1 MKKFFQKI
9 WNWIKSL
16 FFDKRIKYTDD
27 VENDK
32 PMLTLNPQCPV
43 CKQTVMG
50 YFVTGVVEVKYEWFT
65 GGIRTHLSGHG
76 SQEYQF
82 HYYKCGKCGHWE
94 MYEYRE
100 TPSWWDDLWGN
111 DCPFTRGDI
120 IKKWQNNEF
129 RMKEYEGHTITK
141 W

>member
-1 MKKFFQKI
+1 MNFFKKI
-9 WNWIKSL
+9 WNWIKGL
-16 FFDKRIKYTDD
+16 FFDKKIKYED
-27 VENDK
+27 EIL
-32 PMLTLNPQCPV
+32 LTWNPCCPD
-43 CKQTVMG
+43 CKTTMG
-50 YFVTGVVEVKYEWFT
+50 YFDTGVVKVNYEYHA
-65 GGIRTHLSGHG
+65 GGPIGAGVHIFGHS

-129 RMKEYEGHTITK
+129 RLKTYEGHTITK
-141 W
+141 L

>member
-1 MKKFFQKI
+1 MIKFFKKI
-9 WNWIKSL
+9 WNWIKGL
-16 FFDKRIKYTDD
+16 IFNKKIEYKDE
-27 VENDK
+27 VL
-32 PMLTLNPQCPV
+32 LTWNPCCPN
-43 CKQTVMG
+43 CKTTMG
-50 YFVTGVVEVKYEWFT
+50 YFDTGVVEVKYEWFT

-82 HYYKCGKCGHWE
+82 HYYKCGHCGEWQ

>member
-1 MKKFFQKI
+1 MNFLKKI
-9 WNWIKSL
+9 WNWVKGLI
-16 FFDKRIKYTDD
+16 FDKKIEYKDE
-27 VENDK
+27 VL
-32 PMLTLNPQCPV
+32 LTQNPQCPK
-43 CKQTVMG
+43 CKQTIMG
-50 YFVTGVVEVKYEWFT
+50 YFDTGVVKVNYEYHA
-65 GGIRTHLSGHG
+65 GGPIGGGVNISGNG
-76 SQEYQF
+76 TQEYQF

-100 TPSWWDDLWGN
+100 TPSWWDDLWGL

-129 RMKEYEGHTITK
+129 YSKKYEGHTFTR